1 MSDERDFEIR
11 SDEVNDILSKTP
23 SWMVRTGS
31 LLMAAVLSLIIAG
44 SALFSYPDIISAPV
58 IITSA
63 NLPANLIARRAGR
76 IQIIISAD
84 RSNVLKGDVIA
95 MLENPA
101 SYPDYLIAKELSLGL
116 MDSSVN
122 LSEKLLLG
130 ELQEPYNQLVKS
142 VKEYR
147 EFLSLNYHGRMIS
160 SVKRET
166 DAKRVQIRNS
176 QNREKTALEQYQ
188 IAESIYKRES
198 SLYQQRAIS
207 QQEYEKGKSTFL
219 SVKQLLEGIRDEVG
233 KNRIEVI
240 KGEQTILNLE
250 MEREELI
257 NTHNRSIEQS
267 LATFRSRL
275 SEWEQTNLFISPVD
289 GVVSFTRYWQENQN
303 VIAGD
308 VVFTVIPLEEATITG
323 KLFIP
328 TNGAGKVKPGQKI
341 NVKLDGYPY
350 MEYGMVEAIVKS
362 ISMLPAT
369 IGNERVY
376 IVETEF
382 RSGLKTSY
390 AIDINLTGELH
401 GVGEI
406 ITERASLL
414 RRVFYPV
421 KHMFKNNF

>member
-257 NTHNRSIEQS
+257 NTNKRSIEQS

>member
-76 IQIIISAD
+76 IQIIITAD

-101 SYPDYLIAKELSLGL
+101 SYPDYLIAKELSMGL
-116 MDSSVN
+116 LDSSVN

-176 QNREKTALEQYQ
+176 QNREITALEQYQ

-207 QQEYEKGKSTFL
+207 QQEYEKGKSAFL

-257 NTHNRSIEQS
+257 NSHKRSIEQS
-267 LATFRSRL
+267 LATFNSRL

-350 MEYGMVEAIVKS
+350 GVRYG
-362 ISMLPAT
+362 
-369 IGNERVY
+369 
-376 IVETEF
+376 
-382 RSGLKTSY
+382 
-390 AIDINLTGELH
+390 
-401 GVGEI
+401 
-406 ITERASLL
+406 
-414 RRVFYPV
+414 
-421 KHMFKNNF
+421 

>member
-76 IQIIISAD
+76 IQIIITAD

-101 SYPDYLIAKELSLGL
+101 SYPDYLIAKELSMGL
-116 MDSSVN
+116 LDSSVN

-176 QNREKTALEQYQ
+176 QNREITALEQYQ

-207 QQEYEKGKSTFL
+207 QQEYEKGKSAFL

-257 NTHNRSIEQS
+257 NAHKRSIEQS
-267 LATFRSRL
+267 LATFNSRL

-390 AIDINLTGELH
+390 AVDIDFTGELH